1 MYEFNGW
8 AVIEAGTG
16 NEDADDELFHR
27 VKAYVAAL
35 PEHTRDRVFL
45 PGTIL
50 NGFRSLTVSGFR
62 NHCDPEI
69 LWLFEWLA
77 AQSRGCYG
85 LLYVR
90 NDEVH
95 DVAEVYRWRVWRL
108 ADGEVTC
115 HDDPFFG

>member
-8 AVIEAGTG
+8 AVVEAEVRT
-16 NEDADDELFHR
+16 DSDDSELFDR
-27 VKAYVAAL
+27 VRAYVAAL
-35 PEHTRDRVFL
+35 PEHTRERVFL
-45 PGTIL
+45 PDTIL
-50 NGFRSLTVSGFR
+50 NGFHSLTVSGFR

-77 AQSRGCYG
+77 AQSRLCYG

-95 DVAEVYRWRVWRL
+95 DVADVYRWRVWRL
-108 ADGEVTC
+108 AGGEVTC